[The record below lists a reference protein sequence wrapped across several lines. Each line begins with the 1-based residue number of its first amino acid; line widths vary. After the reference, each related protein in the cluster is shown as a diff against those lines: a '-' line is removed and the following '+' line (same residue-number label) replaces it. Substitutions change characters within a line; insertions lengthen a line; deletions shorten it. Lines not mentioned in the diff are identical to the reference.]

1 MGWKDRTVGTAHLQP
16 IRGWFRLA
24 PPTYQG
30 LQPHISLI
38 RDKSTQRADTTR
50 YNPLELMS
58 LEETHWD
65 CFKFSLWINLN
76 LLMKF

>member
-1 MGWKDRTVGTAHLQP
+1 MQMCTFVYWNSNPKGYVNP
-16 IRGWFRLA
+16 NSNNI
-24 PPTYQG
+24 PQG
-30 LQPHISLI
+30 RRQHISLI

-65 CFKFSLWINLN
+65 CFEFSLWINLN